1 MKVLF
6 VTHTGAW
13 SGAEGHLLLLINGLR
28 RDHEIAVACPPR
40 HRLADELDRI
50 GVRRFDLPS
59 VEASFRLDPIQTP
72 RGLAAMAVA
81 AAALRYA
88 VWRFQPDVTHS
99 WTVRAGLVAALA
111 GVHGHPPLVVQV
123 HDHLPGTRVGHAV
136 RRLVARSADQVVTV
150 SRFTAD
156 RFNEGLP
163 RPEAYCV
170 YNGLDRER
178 FDPSVIGPAP
188 LRAQMSLPETAAL
201 LGVVGQITPW
211 KGQDTAIRALAE
223 LRESGA
229 DAHLLIVG
237 QVVFTGRQV
246 RYDNDAFLRELQ
258 RLTST
263 LGVKDSVHFLG
274 QRPDVPALLRALDLL
289 LVPSWDEPFASV
301 VMESAAMRTPALI
314 GSASGAAEVLRH
326 GVSAMIL
333 PSSQPELWADAAREL
348 LRDEPARA
356 RMGEQAR
363 AVAAQFSN
371 KRHRQEMLAVYA
383 RALSATVDGGEA
395 STGRG

>member
-1 MKVLF
+1 MRILF
-6 VTHTGAW
+6 VAHTGAW
-13 SGAEGHLLLLINGLR
+13 SGAEAKLQLLVESLAP
-28 RDHEIAVACPPR
+28 DHELAIACPPR
-40 HRLADELDRI
+40 GRLAEEMDRI
-50 GVRRFDLPS
+50 GVRRFDLPATE
-59 VEASFRLDPIQTP
+59 VSFRLDLVQTP
-72 RGLAAMAVA
+72 RGLGVMIVA
-81 AAALRYA
+81 AAFLRRA
-88 VWRFQPDVTHS
+88 AWQFKPDLIHA

-111 GVHGHPPLVVQV
+111 GLGGRAPLVIQV
-123 HDHLPGTRVGHAV
+123 HDNLPATPAGRAV
-136 RRLVARSADQVVTV
+136 RRIIARRADQVVAV
-150 SRFTAD
+150 SQFTAD

-163 RPEAYCV
+163 KPRAHRL
-170 YNGLDRER
+170 YNGLDLER
-178 FDPSVIGPAP
+178 FDPEVVPAAA
-188 LRAQMSLPETAAL
+188 LRSDLQLPGEATL

-211 KGQDTAIRALAE
+211 KGQDTAIRVLAT
-223 LRESGA
+223 LRESGI

-263 LGVKDSVHFLG
+263 LGVEDSVHFLG

-314 GSASGAAEVLRH
+314 GSASGAAEALRH

-333 PSSQPELWADAAREL
+333 PSGQPERWADAAREL
-348 LRDEPARA
+348 LRDESARA
-356 RMGEQAR
+356 RMGEQAC

-371 KRHRQEMLAVYA
+371 QRHRQEMLAVYA

-395 STGRG
+395 ITGRG